1 MDGVGGPRIPPEQ
14 MSPLK
19 GPVSGSG
26 NIEEAGPSNRNI
38 GSPVPTKVGKPS
50 QIAPA
55 DPSKVSEQPKTPF
68 KPIARPMTE
77 SDIIDQLLLIQK
89 EPTPENKLQL
99 LKMIQ
104 HGVAASEDVFDLVSK
119 LVKSHNKNKSIEAA
133 VIAVTKG
140 LSQSSKAVDILNS
153 FLTNQNQLAKQLEQL
168 QVSLKS
174 FFTIFKQ
181 AEGLFQSGLFAGI
194 EHILSSL
201 EKDLKKLSKKSSQSE
216 INLAK
221 IKPEIL
227 SKDLS
232 TFHSFLGGL
241 AQLLDKSSS
250 AKAMVLLGR
259 LEDLKTELSN
269 FLQSLSLHSILSTD
283 NESAKN
289 LINDRFYYW
298 QLPNPVEESPSTME
312 LLIQK
317 DEKGNNINENKT
329 KIIMK
334 LDTQALGSLGII
346 LEIVDRKLWYTF
358 QSDNTN
364 TRAYLNYLSA
374 DLRDRM
380 LALNYQLIGFKTTAK
395 RLDTKKYLIP
405 KFNLD
410 NLSRVRT
417 EI

>member
-1 MDGVGGPRIPPEQ
+1 
-14 MSPLK
+14 
-19 GPVSGSG
+19 
-26 NIEEAGPSNRNI
+26 
-38 GSPVPTKVGKPS
+38 
-50 QIAPA
+50 
-55 DPSKVSEQPKTPF
+55 
-68 KPIARPMTE
+68 
-77 SDIIDQLLLIQK
+77 
-89 EPTPENKLQL
+89 
-99 LKMIQ
+99 
-104 HGVAASEDVFDLVSK
+104 
-119 LVKSHNKNKSIEAA
+119 
-133 VIAVTKG
+133 
-140 LSQSSKAVDILNS
+140 
-153 FLTNQNQLAKQLEQL
+153 
-168 QVSLKS
+168 
-174 FFTIFKQ
+174 
-181 AEGLFQSGLFAGI
+181 
-194 EHILSSL
+194 
-201 EKDLKKLSKKSSQSE
+201 
-216 INLAK
+216 
-221 IKPEIL
+221 
-227 SKDLS
+227 
-232 TFHSFLGGL
+232 
-241 AQLLDKSSS
+241 
-250 AKAMVLLGR
+250 MVLLGR

-358 QSDNTN
+358 QSESTN